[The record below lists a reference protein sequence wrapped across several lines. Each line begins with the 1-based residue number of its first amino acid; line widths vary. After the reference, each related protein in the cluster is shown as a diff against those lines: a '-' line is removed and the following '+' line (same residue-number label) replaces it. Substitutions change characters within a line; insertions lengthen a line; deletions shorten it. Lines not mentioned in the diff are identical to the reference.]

1 MIEPVFVGLLAAA
14 FAFLFPQLLSR
25 VHELAQQYESAW
37 WTIEE
42 ISKEREIEL
51 DLGLLEPHLRMLESV
66 AWFHFGIGFAVFLY
80 VFSLMSLV
88 WGYWSDIDAWV
99 VSGLMLL
106 LIALTLCG
114 LFLNYLFLVS
124 WKERRRRIDVVY
136 MVHGFGDKR
145 RSVRRL
151 KRKFEKDANKKRRK
165 RN

>member
-1 MIEPVFVGLLAAA
+1 MRLI
-14 FAFLFPQLLSR
+14 
-25 VHELAQQYESAW
+25 
-37 WTIEE
+37 
-42 ISKEREIEL
+42 
-51 DLGLLEPHLRMLESV
+51 ESV

-80 VFSLMSLV
+80 VVSLVSLV
-88 WGYWSDIDAWV
+88 WGYWSGIDAWV

-106 LIALTLCG
+106 LIALILCG

-151 KRKFEKDANKKRRK
+151 KRKLEKGLRKKPGG
-165 RN
+165 